1 MPATASIP
9 LFAQLRS
16 AERSGGDPVT
26 TVSMVGGSIAKKS
39 GIVTF
44 PLLSLKI
51 WTNPHAKSWLR
62 CDNKDSPMTTSAI
75 SAITPETIRE
85 HGLTPEEFEKIKLLL
100 GGREPTRTELGIFSV
115 MWSEHCSY
123 KSSRVHLK
131 RLPTRSKLVLQGP
144 GENAGIVD
152 IGDGWACAFKIESH
166 NHPSFIEPFQG
177 AATGVG
183 GILRDIFTMG
193 ARPVAVMDSLR
204 FGPIQAEIRSAGR
217 PGAAVPTQALPT
229 QAEIHKNHSVMEGVV
244 SGIASYGNCFGVPN
258 LGGEVKFE
266 TSYSGNPLVNAFA
279 LGLVRRDQIFY
290 GRASGEGNPVIYVGS
305 KTGRDGIHGAT
316 MASEEFSEGSEA
328 KRPNVQVGDPFL
340 EKLLLEACLE
350 AMQTGAIVGIQ
361 DMGAA
366 GLTCSTCEM
375 GGRGGTGVEIE
386 LDRVPQRETG
396 MTPYEIMLSESQERM
411 LLVAQKG
418 REEEVFRVF
427 QKWGLDAVEIGRVTS
442 DGKMRVLEHGEVVAE
457 IPNAALTDDAPVYK
471 RPLAR
476 WEPPV
481 EREMPEHIH
490 LSESG
495 DFSLQLKRLLAS
507 PNICSKRWVWQQYD
521 HMVQT
526 NTVEAPGAGDAGVIR
541 IKGSKRGL
549 AMALDGNGRWCYLDP
564 RLGAMHAVAEGA
576 RKVACAGATPIGA
589 TNCLNFGNPEKPH
602 IMWQFSQVIDGITK
616 ACEELDTPITG
627 GNVSFYN
634 ETLGEGIYPT
644 PVIGVVGILEDVH
657 KTAKMHFAQAGRES
671 ARKIVLLRGDDAGD
685 AVDAELEFGSSEYAK
700 EILGAVWGYP
710 PELDLEKE
718 ATLQRALV
726 ALIQAGLIESAHDC
740 SDGGLAVA
748 LIESALPGGVGLNV
762 RLPRQEL
769 ALEFLLFGEDASR
782 VVVSCDAIHLAR
794 IQQVAEEYEIIA
806 DVLGDTGSDRVEIA
820 VDGQSVISASIA
832 ELSEAYEG
840 ALERA
845 LRAEP
850 NAGAAD

>member
-1 MPATASIP
+1 V
-9 LFAQLRS
+9 S
-16 AERSGGDPVT
+16 APHNPG
-26 TVSMVGGSIAKKS
+26 
-39 GIVTF
+39 
-44 PLLSLKI
+44 
-51 WTNPHAKSWLR
+51 TNPHAKSWLR

-75 SAITPETIRE
+75 AAVTPETIRE
-85 HGLTPEEFEKIKLLL
+85 HGLTPEEFDKIKQLL

-131 RLPTRSKLVLQGP
+131 RLPTRSKLVVQGP

-204 FGPIQAEIRSAGR
+204 FGPISVGTGLRPVRAGQSA
-217 PGAAVPTQALPT
+217 TPT

-244 SGIASYGNCFGVPN
+244 SGVASYGNCFGVPN

-266 TSYSGNPLVNAFA
+266 PCYSGNPLVNAFA

-290 GRASGEGNPVIYVGS
+290 GRAAGEGNPVIYVGS

-375 GGRGGTGVEIE
+375 GARGGTGIEIE

-418 REEEVFRVF
+418 REQEVLRVF

-442 DGKMRVLEHGEVVAE
+442 DGKMRVREHGKVVAE
-457 IPNAALTDDAPVYK
+457 ISNAALTDDAPVYK

-481 EREMPEHIH
+481 EREMPEHIK
-490 LSESG
+490 LSFLRGPQGLKPAASG
-495 DFSLQLKRLLAS
+495 AGGGTAEAVPFPKPALETGADDLTPSLKRLLAS

-526 NTVEAPGAGDAGVIR
+526 NTVDAPGAGDAGVLR
-541 IKGSKRGL
+541 IKGSNRGL
-549 AMALDGNGRWCYLDP
+549 AMALDGNSRWCYLDP
-564 RLGAMHAVAEGA
+564 RLGAMHAVAEAA

-657 KTAKMHFAQAGRES
+657 KAAKMHFAQAGR
-671 ARKIVLLRGDDAGD
+671 KIVLLRANEAGD

-726 ALIQAGLIESAHDC
+726 AIIRAGLVESAHDC

-748 LIESALPGGVGLNV
+748 LVESALPGGVGLSV
-762 RLPRQEL
+762 RLPKQQV

-782 VVVSCDAIHLAR
+782 VVLSCDPIHLPR
-794 IQQVAEEYEIIA
+794 IQQVAEEYGVFA
-806 DVLGDTGSDRVEIA
+806 DVLGETGSDRVEIT
-820 VDGQSVISASIA
+820 VDDQPVISTSMH
-832 ELSEAYEG
+832 ELREAYEG

-845 LRAEP
+845 LRTEP
-850 NAGAAD
+850 SVAAGD

>member
-1 MPATASIP
+1 MTTLATA
-9 LFAQLRS
+9 
-16 AERSGGDPVT
+16 G
-26 TVSMVGGSIAKKS
+26 
-39 GIVTF
+39 
-44 PLLSLKI
+44 
-51 WTNPHAKSWLR
+51 
-62 CDNKDSPMTTSAI
+62 
-75 SAITPETIRE
+75 ITPEMIRE
-85 HGLTPEEFEKIKLLL
+85 HGLTPDEFEKIKQLL
-100 GGREPTRTELGIFSV
+100 GGREPTLTELGIFSV

-152 IGDGWACAFKIESH
+152 IGHGWACAFKIESH

-204 FGPIQAEIRSAGR
+204 FGPIESRADRSALPHSANSGR
-217 PGAAVPTQALPT
+217 AGDPGVRATQNVPT

-244 SGIASYGNCFGVPN
+244 SGVASYGNCFGVPN

-266 TSYSGNPLVNAFA
+266 PCYSGNPLVNAFA
-279 LGLVRRDQIFY
+279 LGLVRRDEIFY
-290 GRASGEGNPVIYVGS
+290 ARAAGEGNPVIYVGA

-350 AMQTGAIVGIQ
+350 AMQTGAIIGIQ

-375 GGRGGTGVEIE
+375 GARGGTGIEIE

-427 QKWGLDAVEIGRVTS
+427 EKWGLDAVEIGRVTL
-442 DGKMRVLEHGEVVAE
+442 DAKMRVLEHGQVVAE
-457 IPNAALTDDAPVYK
+457 IPNTALTDDAPVYK

-481 EREMPEHIH
+481 EREKPEQVR
-490 LSESG
+490 LGEQK
-495 DFSLQLKRLLAS
+495 DFTAQLKQLLAS

-541 IKGSKRGL
+541 IKGTKRGL
-549 AMALDGNGRWCYLDP
+549 AMSLDGNGRWCYLDP
-564 RLGAMHAVAEGA
+564 RLGAMHAVAEAA

-602 IMWQFSQVIDGITK
+602 IMWQFSQVIDGMTK

-644 PVIGVVGILEDVH
+644 PVIGVVGILDDVH
-657 KTAKMHFAQAGRES
+657 KAVKMHFAAPG
-671 ARKIVLLRGDDAGD
+671 RKILLLRANEAGD
-685 AVDAELEFGSSEYAK
+685 VVDAESEFGSSEYAK

-710 PELDLEKE
+710 PELDIEKE
-718 ATLQRALV
+718 AMLQRALIAV
-726 ALIQAGLIESAHDC
+726 IQAGLIESAHDC
-740 SDGGLAVA
+740 ADGGLAVV
-748 LIESALPGGVGLNV
+748 LVECALPVGVGASVDL
-762 RLPRQEL
+762 RGDEL
-769 ALEFLLFGEDASR
+769 ATEYRLFGEDASR
-782 VVVSCDAIHLAR
+782 VVVSCDPAHVER
-794 IQQVAEEYEIIA
+794 IKQIAEEYGIFADLLGETGPERLEISI
-806 DVLGDTGSDRVEIA
+806 G
-820 VDGQSVISASIA
+820 GQPQVSASVE
-832 ELSEAYEG
+832 ELRASYEG
-840 ALERA
+840 ALEKA
-845 LRAEP
+845 LRTE
-850 NAGAAD
+850 AGVAVE

>member
-1 MPATASIP
+1 
-9 LFAQLRS
+9 
-16 AERSGGDPVT
+16 
-26 TVSMVGGSIAKKS
+26 
-39 GIVTF
+39 
-44 PLLSLKI
+44 
-51 WTNPHAKSWLR
+51 
-62 CDNKDSPMTTSAI
+62 MTTSAI
-75 SAITPETIRE
+75 SVNAITPEMIRE
-85 HGLTPEEFEKIKLLL
+85 HGLTPEEFEKIKQLL

-131 RLPTRSKLVLQGP
+131 RLPTRSKLVVQGP

-204 FGPIQAEIRSAGR
+204 FGPIENSSVQGR
-217 PGAAVPTQALPT
+217 ASRPSGQPRTAVPTQAEL
-229 QAEIHKNHSVMEGVV
+229 HKNHSVMEGVV
-244 SGIASYGNCFGVPN
+244 SGVASYGNCFGVPN

-266 TSYSGNPLVNAFA
+266 PCYSGNPLVNAFA

-350 AMQTGAIVGIQ
+350 AMQTGVIVGIQ

-375 GGRGGTGVEIE
+375 GARGGTGVEIE

-396 MTPYEIMLSESQERM
+396 MIPYEIMLSESQERM

-418 REEEVFRVF
+418 REEEVFRIF

-442 DGKMRVLEHGEVVAE
+442 DAKMRVLEHGEVVAE
-457 IPNAALTDDAPVYK
+457 IPNAALTDDAPMYK

-481 EREMPEHIH
+481 EREMPEFVK
-490 LSESG
+490 LGASG
-495 DFSLQLKRLLAS
+495 DFSSQLKRLLAS

-526 NTVEAPGAGDAGVIR
+526 NTVDAPGAGDAGVIR
-541 IKGSKRGL
+541 IKGSNRGL
-549 AMALDGNGRWCYLDP
+549 AMALDGNSRWCYLDP
-564 RLGAMHAVAEGA
+564 RLGAMHAVAEAA

-657 KTAKMHFAQAGRES
+657 KTAKMHFAHAG
-671 ARKIVLLRGDDAGD
+671 RKIVLLRANEAGD
-685 AVDAELEFGSSEYAK
+685 TVDAELEFGSSEYAK
-700 EILGAVWGYP
+700 EILGALWGYP
-710 PELDLEKE
+710 PELDIEKE

-726 ALIQAGLIESAHDC
+726 AIIRAGLVESAHDC

-748 LIESALPGGVGLNV
+748 LVESALPGGVGLSV
-762 RLPRQEL
+762 GLPGQEV
-769 ALEFLLFGEDASR
+769 APEFLLFGEDASR
-782 VVVSCDAIHLAR
+782 VVLSCDPIHLPR
-794 IQQVAEEYEIIA
+794 IQQVAEEYGVFA
-806 DVLGDTGSDRVEIA
+806 DVLGETGSDGVEIS
-820 VDGQSVISASIA
+820 VGGQPVISASVV
-832 ELSEAYEG
+832 ELREAYEG

-845 LRAEP
+845 LRTEP
-850 NAGAAD
+850 GVAAAD

>member
-1 MPATASIP
+1 
-9 LFAQLRS
+9 
-16 AERSGGDPVT
+16 
-26 TVSMVGGSIAKKS
+26 
-39 GIVTF
+39 
-44 PLLSLKI
+44 
-51 WTNPHAKSWLR
+51 
-62 CDNKDSPMTTSAI
+62 MTTSAI
-75 SAITPETIRE
+75 SVTAVTPEMIRE
-85 HGLTPEEFEKIKLLL
+85 HGLTPDEYEKIRQLLD
-100 GGREPTRTELGIFSV
+100 GREPTRTELGIFSV

-131 RLPTRSKLVLQGP
+131 RLPTRSKLVVQGP

-204 FGPIQAEIRSAGR
+204 FGPIENVSAERGARS
-217 PGAAVPTQALPT
+217 PVHHAAE
-229 QAEIHKNHSVMEGVV
+229 EIHKNHSVMEGVV
-244 SGIASYGNCFGVPN
+244 SGVASYGNCFGVPN

-266 TSYSGNPLVNAFA
+266 SCYSGNPLVNAFA

-350 AMQTGAIVGIQ
+350 AMQTGAIIGIQ

-396 MTPYEIMLSESQERM
+396 MNPYEIMLSESQERM

-442 DGKMRVLEHGEVVAE
+442 DAKMRVLEHGKVVAE

-471 RPLAR
+471 RPLKR

-481 EREMPEHIH
+481 DREMPEHIR
-490 LSESG
+490 LGENA
-495 DFSLQLKRLLAS
+495 DCTAQLKRLLAS

-564 RLGAMHAVAEGA
+564 RLGAMHAVAEAA
-576 RKVACAGATPIGA
+576 RKVACSGATPIGA
-589 TNCLNFGNPEKPH
+589 TNCLNFGNPEKPN

-616 ACEELDTPITG
+616 ACEELDVPITG

-657 KTAKMHFAQAGRES
+657 KAAKMHFAPPG
-671 ARKIVLLRGDDAGD
+671 RKIILLRANEPGD
-685 AVDAELEFGSSEYAK
+685 AVDAESEFGSSEYAK

-710 PELDLEKE
+710 PALDIERE
-718 ATLQRALV
+718 ATLQRALI
-726 ALIQAGLIESAHDC
+726 AIIDAGLAESAHDC
-740 SDGGLAVA
+740 ADGGLAVA
-748 LIESALPGGVGLNV
+748 LVESALPAGVGFKV
-762 RLPRQEL
+762 TLPKQKL
-769 ALEFLLFGEDASR
+769 PLEFPLFAEDASR
-782 VVVSCDAIHLAR
+782 VVLSCDPTHLAR
-794 IQQVAEEYEIIA
+794 IQQIAEDFGVAAE
-806 DVLGDTGSDRVEIA
+806 VLGETGSDRVEIYIES
-820 VDGQSVISASIA
+820 QTVISASVA
-832 ELSEAYEG
+832 ELRDAYEG
-840 ALERA
+840 SLEKALQTD
-845 LRAEP
+845 P
-850 NAGAAD
+850 SVPVTN